1 MTLAGYRAE
10 LLSVPR
16 DPRLAGPDAV
26 VHHADGLLVV
36 EDGVIVAVGDH
47 ADLAPRFPGLAVTAW
62 PGKLITP
69 GFVDTHIHY
78 PQTDRIASFGL
89 QLLDWLDQHI
99 LPAEAAFADAAHAQ
113 EAAGFFLDE
122 LLRNGTTSALVFATV
137 HETSVDALFDAALA
151 RGMRLVSGKVLMDLG
166 PAYLRDAPDSDRA
179 ESEALIARWRGRG
192 RLGYAVTPRFA
203 LTSSDA
209 QLAMAGE
216 LLDAHPDTL
225 LHTHIAENPV
235 EIAAVAERFGDCPD
249 YLGVYEKFG
258 LVGPRSVLA
267 HCIHLDDGA
276 LGRMA
281 RAGAGAALCP
291 TSNLFLGSGLF
302 DLAALDKAGVRC
314 GLGTDVG
321 AGTSFS
327 MLATLGEA
335 YKVCHLRGNALDPF
349 RALHLA
355 TAGGAAIL
363 GLSDRIGALA
373 PGMEADFIVLDPAA
387 TPLLARRTAGA
398 DLAEKLFA
406 LQILG
411 DDRAI
416 AATYV
421 AGRLAHERARLHDQS
436 LVDRAGASPVSA
448 ERDGR

>member
-1 MTLAGYRAE
+1 MTPTGHRAE
-10 LLSVPR
+10 LLSVPQ
-16 DPRLAGPDAV
+16 DPRTAGHEAV

-36 EDGVIVAVGDH
+36 EDGIILAAGDF
-47 ADLAPRFPGLAVTAW
+47 AETAPRFPGLALREY

-78 PQTDRIASFGL
+78 PQTDCIAAFGH
-89 QLLDWLDQHI
+89 QLLDWLDRHI
-99 LPAEAAFADAAHAQ
+99 LPAELAFADAAHARST
-113 EAAGFFLDE
+113 ADFFLGE
-122 LLRNGTTSALVFATV
+122 LLRNGTTSALVFATL
-137 HETSVDALFDAALA
+137 HEASVDALFTAALA
-151 RGMRLVSGKVLMDLG
+151 RDMRIISGKVLMDLG
-166 PAYLRDAPDSDRA
+166 PEYLRDTPGPDRA
-179 ESEALIARWRGRG
+179 ESEALIGRWRGRG

-216 LLDAHPDTL
+216 LLTAHPDAL
-225 LHTHIAENPV
+225 LHTHLAENPA
-235 EIAAVAERFGDCPD
+235 EIAAVETRFGDCPD

-258 LVGPRSVLA
+258 LVGPRSVFA
-267 HCIHLDDGA
+267 HCIHLDGGA
-276 LGRMA
+276 LTRMA
-281 RAGAGAALCP
+281 QAGAGAALCP

-302 DLAALDKAGVRC
+302 DLAALDHAGVHV
-314 GLGTDVG
+314 GFGTDVG

-335 YKVCHLRGNALDPF
+335 YKVCQLRGQALDPF

-363 GLSDRIGALA
+363 GIADRVGALA
-373 PGMEADFIVLDPAA
+373 PGMEADFLVLDPAS
-387 TPLLARRTAGA
+387 TPLLARRTLGR
-398 DLAEKLFA
+398 DLADRLFA

-416 AATYV
+416 AETYV
-421 AGRLAHERARLHDQS
+421 AGRLAHERT
-436 LVDRAGASPVSA
+436 PT
-448 ERDGR
+448 GRR

>member
-1 MTLAGYRAE
+1 MTLTGHRAE
-10 LLSVPR
+10 LLSVPH
-16 DPRLAGPDAV
+16 DPRTAGHEAV

-36 EDGVIVAVGDH
+36 EDGIILAAGDF
-47 ADLAPRFPGLAVTAW
+47 AETAPRFPGLALREY

-78 PQTDRIASFGL
+78 PQTDCIAAFGH
-89 QLLDWLDQHI
+89 QLLDWLDRHI
-99 LPAEAAFADAAHAQ
+99 LPAELAFADAAHARST
-113 EAAGFFLDE
+113 ADFFLGE
-122 LLRNGTTSALVFATV
+122 LLRNGTTSALVFATL
-137 HETSVDALFDAALA
+137 HEASVDALFAAALA
-151 RGMRLVSGKVLMDLG
+151 RDMRIISGKVLMDLG
-166 PAYLRDAPDSDRA
+166 PEYLRDTPGPDRA
-179 ESEALIARWRGRG
+179 ESEALIGRWRGRG

-216 LLDAHPDTL
+216 LLTAHPDAL
-225 LHTHIAENPV
+225 LHTHLAENPA
-235 EIAAVAERFGDCPD
+235 EIAAVETRFGDCPD

-258 LVGPRSVLA
+258 LVGPRSIFA
-267 HCIHLDDGA
+267 HCIHLDGGA
-276 LGRMA
+276 LARMA
-281 RAGAGAALCP
+281 QAGAGAALCP

-302 DLAALDKAGVRC
+302 DLAALDHAGVQV
-314 GLGTDVG
+314 GFGTDIG

-335 YKVCHLRGNALDPF
+335 YKVCQLRGHALDPF

-363 GLSDRIGALA
+363 GIADRVGALA
-373 PGMEADFIVLDPAA
+373 PGMEADFLVLDPAS
-387 TPLLARRTAGA
+387 TPLLARRTLGR
-398 DLAEKLFA
+398 DLADRLFA

-416 AATYV
+416 AETYV
-421 AGRLAHERARLHDQS
+421 AGRLAHERMPT
-436 LVDRAGASPVSA
+436 G
-448 ERDGR
+448 GR